1 MEQLPL
7 MAVAARMFG
16 ILVGLPLGESLQ
28 MTPRLFIA
36 ALWGAALVPEH
47 GWYLTLPP
55 ARCGS
60 EFLIGLVLAMPL
72 RFLIE
77 SAAMFGELLDTAR
90 GQTIASITDPLNGQQ
105 VSDLTTIVRVG
116 VTTFAVYLGAF
127 DHLISLARGSY
138 GMIPYGG
145 PVFDHEALMGLTRG
159 GVVVMEASILL
170 SSTWLVG
177 YLLCD
182 LVCALLSKVL
192 QGLSFSSTGALVKLA
207 LTVALMINLLRDS
220 SGWADVVH
228 SAVFPPLPAGH
239 GAPKTG
245 GEGVR

>member
-7 MAVAARMFG
+7 LAVAARLFG
-16 ILVGLPLGESLQ
+16 MLVGLPLGESLQ

-36 ALWGAALVPEH
+36 ALWGAALVPEDA
-47 GWYLTLPP
+47 WFYSISPT
-55 ARCGS
+55 RCGS
-60 EFLIGLVLAMPL
+60 EFLIGLLLAMPL

-127 DHLISLARGSY
+127 DNLIALARGSY
-138 GMIPYGG
+138 AMVPYGG
-145 PVFDHEALMGLTRG
+145 PSLDPAALVGLMRG
-159 GVVVMEASILL
+159 GVAVMEASILL

-177 YLLCD
+177 YLLSD

-192 QGLSFSSTGALVKLA
+192 QGLSFSTTGALLKLV
-207 LTVALMINLLRDS
+207 LTVALMINLLRDN
-220 SGWADVVH
+220 SGWADLVH
-228 SAVFPPLPAGH
+228 STVFSPGLL
-239 GAPKTG
+239 APEASKIG
-245 GEGVR
+245 GSGVR